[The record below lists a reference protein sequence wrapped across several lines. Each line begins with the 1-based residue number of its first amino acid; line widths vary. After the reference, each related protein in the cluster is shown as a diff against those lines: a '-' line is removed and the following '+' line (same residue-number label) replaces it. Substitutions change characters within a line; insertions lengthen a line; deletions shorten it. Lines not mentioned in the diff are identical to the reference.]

1 MARIFVLGGAHLDR
15 RAQISTRTIPG
26 ASNPGRWRE
35 EPGGGGFNA
44 ARNLAQLGNT
54 VTMVSV
60 GGGDAAAEAVERRA
74 ADAGVDFRQQIFL
87 DRTTPSY
94 SAILEQDGNLLIA
107 VADME
112 LYDRFG
118 PRQFSRRHI
127 REAVE
132 ASEWIL
138 CDANFQTASLAALVS
153 AAAQNGKPVAAI
165 AISPAKVVRLAP
177 LLDQLSVLF
186 LNEAE
191 ARELCGPD
199 SDADAW
205 PDALRE
211 RGLRCAVITRGA
223 RPVIAFDGERAFSV
237 ETREADGLADVT
249 GAGDALAAATLDGLA
264 RGLELAEAVRSGVA
278 AAWITVRSAEAVA
291 TALDGPALN
300 AATAGIAP
308 ATIFNRQTTG
318 YPA

>member
-15 RAQISTRTIPG
+15 RARISTRTVPG

-44 ARNLAQLGNT
+44 ARNLAQLGNA

-74 ADAGVDFRQQIFL
+74 AEAGVDFRPQIFL

-94 SAILEQDGNLLIA
+94 SAILEQDGNLVIA

-127 REAVE
+127 REAVNT
-132 ASEWIL
+132 AEWIL

-153 AAAQNGKPVAAI
+153 SAAASGKPVAAI
-165 AISPAKVVRLAP
+165 AISPAKVVRFEP
-177 LLDQLSVLF
+177 LLDRLSALF

-191 ARELCGPD
+191 ARELCGSD

-205 PDALRE
+205 PGALKA
-211 RGLRCAVITRGA
+211 RGLKCAVITRGA
-223 RPVIAFDGERAFSV
+223 RPVIAFDCEHAFSV
-237 ETREADGLADVT
+237 ATRETDGLADVT

-264 RGLELAEAVRSGVA
+264 RGLDLAEAVRRGVA
-278 AAWITVRSAEAVA
+278 AAWITVRSADAVSSALDTPALDTA
-291 TALDGPALN
+291 TAE
-300 AATAGIAP
+300 IAP
-308 ATIFNRQTTG
+308 ATFFNRQTNG